1 MNQQGQMG
9 ALRGADQQRLQDTL
23 NNLQQALQDMSH
35 AASSQQAGTPQ
46 AQADARR
53 AADRLN
59 QATQSLSGI
68 RAGQSKNQIE
78 DLARQADDLAK
89 KQQDFE
95 GQMRRAFGPQG
106 KDLTRKQPAQ
116 LAVQK
121 DAEVTDLKKLSSGM
135 QAAARDLQATER
147 AASVKMRE
155 ALSGIQQSDMERD
168 MQRNADYIRRGLG
181 EYAVMSE
188 SNFTQGLNEVRDQL
202 KQVQQA
208 LGAGGNDPKNAQQDR
223 ATQQGLANL
232 EGLRQMLQQ
241 QGAGRG
247 QGQQGQQQGQQGQG
261 RQGQQGQGQQGQGQQ
276 GQGQQGQ
283 GQPGQGQQQGQG
295 QQGGGQQGGG
305 GNGGAYN
312 GGANYGGNYGGPGV
326 VNPQAR
332 LGDLQVPDYQ
342 TQYRNTMQSL
352 QQLQQQYRNDPAT
365 AHDIGQ
371 LIQQL
376 RNLDPYTYAND
387 PMLAQRSQAAVL
399 PAAEQVEMEL
409 RRKVDE
415 TAGAVRSPGTEKVPP
430 GYSGATAEY
439 FKKLSKDK

>member
-1 MNQQGQMG
+1 
-9 ALRGADQQRLQDTL
+9 
-23 NNLQQALQDMSH
+23 
-35 AASSQQAGTPQ
+35 
-46 AQADARR
+46 
-53 AADRLN
+53 
-59 QATQSLSGI
+59 
-68 RAGQSKNQIE
+68 
-78 DLARQADDLAK
+78 
-89 KQQDFE
+89 
-95 GQMRRAFGPQG
+95 
-106 KDLTRKQPAQ
+106 
-116 LAVQK
+116 
-121 DAEVTDLKKLSSGM
+121 M

-387 PMLAQRSQAAVL
+387 PMLSQRIQAAIL

-409 RRKVDE
+409 RRKVED
-415 TAGAVRSPGTEKVPP
+415 TGGSVRSPGTEKVPP

>member
-1 MNQQGQMG
+1 
-9 ALRGADQQRLQDTL
+9 
-23 NNLQQALQDMSH
+23 MSH

-68 RAGQSKNQIE
+68 RSGQSKNQIE
-78 DLARQADDLAK
+78 DLARQADSLAK

-95 GQMRRAFGPQG
+95 GQMRRAFGPQA
-106 KDLTRKQPAQ
+106 KDLSREEAGQ
-116 LAVQK
+116 LASQK
-121 DAEVTDLKKLSSGM
+121 DAEVNDLKKLSSGM
-135 QAAARDLQATER
+135 QTAARDLQATER

-155 ALSGIQQSDMERD
+155 ALSGIQQSEMERD

-188 SNFTQGLNEVRDQL
+188 SNFTQGINEVRDQL

-208 LGAGGNDPKNAQQDR
+208 LGAGANDPKSAQQDK

-247 QGQQGQQQGQQGQG
+247 QGRQGQPGQSQQGQQGKQG
-261 RQGQQGQGQQGQGQQ
+261 QGQGQQAQGQQGQGQQGQQ
-276 GQGQQGQ
+276 GQGQG
-283 GQPGQGQQQGQG
+283 QGQG
-295 QQGGGQQGGG
+295 QQGGGGQQGGNLGPNG
-305 GNGGAYN
+305 GGGGGYGGAYN
-312 GGANYGGNYGGPGV
+312 GGANYGGPGV

-332 LGDLQVPDYQ
+332 LGDLQIPDYQ
-342 TQYRNTMQSL
+342 TQYRNTLQSL

-387 PMLAQRSQAAVL
+387 PMLAQRIQAAVL

-415 TAGAVRSPGTEKVPP
+415 TGGSVRSPGTEKVPP

>member
-1 MNQQGQMG
+1 
-9 ALRGADQQRLQDTL
+9 
-23 NNLQQALQDMSH
+23 
-35 AASSQQAGTPQ
+35 
-46 AQADARR
+46 
-53 AADRLN
+53 
-59 QATQSLSGI
+59 
-68 RAGQSKNQIE
+68 
-78 DLARQADDLAK
+78 
-89 KQQDFE
+89 
-95 GQMRRAFGPQG
+95 
-106 KDLTRKQPAQ
+106 
-116 LAVQK
+116 
-121 DAEVTDLKKLSSGM
+121 
-135 QAAARDLQATER
+135 
-147 AASVKMRE
+147 
-155 ALSGIQQSDMERD
+155 MERD

-208 LGAGGNDPKNAQQDR
+208 LGSGGADPKNAQQDR

-241 QGAGRG
+241 QAGGRG
-247 QGQQGQQQGQQGQG
+247 QGQQGQPQGQPGQG
-261 RQGQQGQGQQGQGQQ
+261 RQGQQGQGQPGQGQQ

-295 QQGGGQQGGG
+295 QQGQPGQGQQGGGQQGGG
-305 GNGGAYN
+305 GNLGGGGTGGAYN

-342 TQYRNTMQSL
+342 TQYRNTLQSL

-376 RNLDPYTYAND
+376 RQLDPYTYAND
-387 PMLAQRSQAAVL
+387 PMLSQRIQAAIL

-409 RRKVDE
+409 RRKVEE
-415 TAGAVRSPGTEKVPP
+415 TGGSVRSPGTEKVPP

>member
-1 MNQQGQMG
+1 
-9 ALRGADQQRLQDTL
+9 
-23 NNLQQALQDMSH
+23 MSH

-46 AQADARR
+46 GQADARR

-78 DLARQADDLAK
+78 DLANQADSLAK

-106 KDLTRKQPAQ
+106 KDLTREQAAQ
-116 LAVQK
+116 LASQK
-121 DAEVTDLKKLSSGM
+121 DAEVNDLKKLSSGM
-135 QAAARDLQATER
+135 QTAARDLQATER
-147 AASVKMRE
+147 AASTKMRE
-155 ALSGIQQSDMERD
+155 ALSGIQQSEMERD

-208 LGAGGNDPKNAQQDR
+208 LGSGGADPKNAQQDR

-241 QGAGRG
+241 QAGGRG
-247 QGQQGQQQGQQGQG
+247 QGQQGQPQGQPGQG
-261 RQGQQGQGQQGQGQQ
+261 RQGQQGQGQPGQGQQ

-295 QQGGGQQGGG
+295 QQGQPGQGQQGGGQQGGG
-305 GNGGAYN
+305 GQLGGGGTGGAYN

-342 TQYRNTMQSL
+342 TQYRNTLQSL

-376 RNLDPYTYAND
+376 RQLDPYTYAND
-387 PMLAQRSQAAVL
+387 PMLSQRIQAAIL

-409 RRKVDE
+409 RRKVEE
-415 TAGAVRSPGTEKVPP
+415 TGGSVRSPGTEKVPP

>member
-1 MNQQGQMG
+1 MNQQGQLG
-9 ALRGADQQRLQDTL
+9 QSALRGADRQRLQDTL

-78 DLARQADDLAK
+78 DLARQADLLAN
-89 KQQDFE
+89 KQRDFE

-106 KDLTRKQPAQ
+106 KDLSREEAAQ
-116 LAVQK
+116 LAAQK
-121 DAEVTDLKKLSSGM
+121 DAEVNDLKKLSSGM

-147 AASVKMRE
+147 AASIKMRE
-155 ALSGIQQSDMERD
+155 ALSGIQQSEMERD

-208 LGAGGNDPKNAQQDR
+208 LGAGANDPRNAQQDR

-261 RQGQQGQGQQGQGQQ
+261 RQGQGQQGQGQLGQQAQGQGQQGQGQQ
-276 GQGQQGQ
+276 V
-283 GQPGQGQQQGQG
+283 
-295 QQGGGQQGGG
+295 GGQQGGQRG
-305 GNGGAYN
+305 GNLGSNGGGYNGGAYD
-312 GGANYGGNYGGPGV
+312 GGNYGGPGV

-342 TQYRNTMQSL
+342 TQYRNTLQSL

-387 PMLAQRSQAAVL
+387 PMLAQRIQAAVL

-415 TAGAVRSPGTEKVPP
+415 TGGSVRSPGTEKVPP

>member
-1 MNQQGQMG
+1 
-9 ALRGADQQRLQDTL
+9 
-23 NNLQQALQDMSH
+23 MSH

-68 RAGQSKNQIE
+68 RAGQSKNQVE
-78 DLARQADDLAK
+78 DLTRQADDLAR

-95 GQMRRAFGPQG
+95 GQMRKAFGPQAQ
-106 KDLTRKQPAQ
+106 DLTREQAAQ
-116 LAVQK
+116 LAAEK
-121 DAEVTDLKKLSSGM
+121 DAEVNDLKKLSSGM
-135 QAAARDLQATER
+135 QTAARELQASER
-147 AASVKMRE
+147 AASQKMRE

-208 LGAGGNDPKNAQQDR
+208 LGKGGNDPNNNQQDR

-241 QGAGRG
+241 QAGGRG
-247 QGQQGQQQGQQGQG
+247 QGQQQGQGQQGQG
-261 RQGQQGQGQQGQGQQ
+261 RQGQQGKQGQGQGQGQQGQQGQGQGQ
-276 GQGQQGQ
+276 GQGQQAG
-283 GQPGQGQQQGQG
+283 G
-295 QQGGGQQGGG
+295 QQGGGQPGGALG
-305 GNGGAYN
+305 PNGGAGGGYN
-312 GGANYGGNYGGPGV
+312 GGANNGGNGGYYGGPGV
-326 VNPQAR
+326 VNPQAH

-342 TQYRNTMQSL
+342 NQYRNTMQSL

-365 AHDIGQ
+365 AHDIAQ

-376 RNLDPYTYAND
+376 RQADPYMYAND
-387 PMLAQRSQAAVL
+387 PMLQQRIQAAVL

-409 RRKVDE
+409 RRKVE
-415 TAGAVRSPGTEKVPP
+415 EAGGNVRSPGTEKVPP

>member
-1 MNQQGQMG
+1 
-9 ALRGADQQRLQDTL
+9 
-23 NNLQQALQDMSH
+23 
-35 AASSQQAGTPQ
+35 
-46 AQADARR
+46 
-53 AADRLN
+53 
-59 QATQSLSGI
+59 
-68 RAGQSKNQIE
+68 
-78 DLARQADDLAK
+78 
-89 KQQDFE
+89 
-95 GQMRRAFGPQG
+95 
-106 KDLTRKQPAQ
+106 
-116 LAVQK
+116 
-121 DAEVTDLKKLSSGM
+121 M

-155 ALSGIQQSDMERD
+155 ALSGIQQSEMERD

-208 LGAGGNDPKNAQQDR
+208 LGAGANDPKNAQQDR

-241 QGAGRG
+241 QAAGRG

-261 RQGQQGQGQQGQGQQ
+261 RQGQQGQQGQGQQ

-283 GQPGQGQQQGQG
+283 GQGQQA
-295 QQGGGQQGGG
+295 GGQQGGQRG
-305 GNGGAYN
+305 GNLGSNGGGYGGAYN

-342 TQYRNTMQSL
+342 AQYRNTMQSL

-376 RNLDPYTYAND
+376 RQLDPYTYAND
-387 PMLAQRSQAAVL
+387 PVLLQRMQAAVL

-409 RRKVDE
+409 RRKVEE
-415 TAGAVRSPGTEKVPP
+415 TGGSVRSPGTEKVPP